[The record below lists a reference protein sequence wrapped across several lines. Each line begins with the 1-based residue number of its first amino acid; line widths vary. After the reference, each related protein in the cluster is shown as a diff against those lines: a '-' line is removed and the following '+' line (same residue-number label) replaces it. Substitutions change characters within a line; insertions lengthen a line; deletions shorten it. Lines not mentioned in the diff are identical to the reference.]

1 MVYNFQKIDEE
12 FEKIIYSHKIGDDN
26 KFLKLNESDYYRD
39 ITTNTICHFN
49 NCDKIAIKSHT
60 YPKSF
65 LKKISPSGVIY
76 STDIRHVVE
85 NTYELDSVD
94 VVYKSHIN
102 KSGVQNLFC
111 KEHDSQLFERLE
123 IKSLVDS
130 TDIET
135 YLSLFL
141 YRFFIYDFKLE
152 TEVHSPNKKRKIN
165 SKKSYAKMIT
175 EEKEIDYLLRQE
187 LSTKLISENASYDLN
202 AVLKL
207 KFERIF
213 DRNESPNYSD
223 FEKEFKLEFFDLR
236 FQSKA
241 FISGTMYF
249 NSTQINPTVPS
260 IFGLIP
266 GKDFNTT
273 YFAILI
279 PKESEN
285 EMKNYIV
292 HIKQSYEEYT
302 YGNEDLLNLIVFT
315 LLDATQNIIITES
328 QYNKLNKLGQYKDFQ
343 KAYLAL
349 TMARLP
355 FSPFKAK
362 DLRNYSLQLVKKF
375 SLLK

>member
-12 FEKIIYSHKIGDDN
+12 FEKFIYSQKIGNDD
-26 KFLKLNESDYYRD
+26 KFIKLNERDYYRD
-39 ITTNTICHFN
+39 ISTNTICHFK

-60 YPKSF
+60 YPISF
-65 LKKISPSGVIY
+65 LKKISPNGVIY
-76 STDIRHVVE
+76 STDIRRVVE
-85 NTYELDSVD
+85 NAYEDSPVD

-111 KEHDSQLFERLE
+111 EKHDSQLFERLE
-123 IKSLVDS
+123 IKPLVDS

-141 YRFFIYDFKLE
+141 YRFFIYDFELE
-152 TEVHSPNKKRKIN
+152 TEVHFPNKKREIN
-165 SKKSYAKMIT
+165 LKKPYAKKIA
-175 EEKEIDYLLRQE
+175 EEKAIDYLIRQE
-187 LSTKLISENASYDLN
+187 LSTKLISENASYDLS
-202 AVLKL
+202 AFLKL

-213 DRNESPNYSD
+213 DSNETPNYSD
-223 FEKEFKLEFFDLR
+223 FEKEFKLEFFDLG

-249 NSTQINPTVPS
+249 NLTQINPTVPS

-285 EMKNYIV
+285 EMKNYVIN
-292 HIKQSYEEYT
+292 IKQSYKEYKNGDET
-302 YGNEDLLNLIVFT
+302 LLGLIVFT
-315 LLDATQNIIITES
+315 LLDASQNIIITES
-328 QYNKLNKLGQYKDFQ
+328 QYNKLNELGQYKDFQ

-349 TMARLP
+349 TMARIP
-355 FSPFKAK
+355 SSPFKAQ
-362 DLRNYSLQLVKKF
+362 DLRNYSLQLVEKF

>member
-1 MVYNFQKIDEE
+1 
-12 FEKIIYSHKIGDDN
+12 
-26 KFLKLNESDYYRD
+26 
-39 ITTNTICHFN
+39 
-49 NCDKIAIKSHT
+49 
-60 YPKSF
+60 
-65 LKKISPSGVIY
+65 
-76 STDIRHVVE
+76 
-85 NTYELDSVD
+85 
-94 VVYKSHIN
+94 
-102 KSGVQNLFC
+102 
-111 KEHDSQLFERLE
+111 
-123 IKSLVDS
+123 
-130 TDIET
+130 
-135 YLSLFL
+135 
-141 YRFFIYDFKLE
+141 
-152 TEVHSPNKKRKIN
+152 
-165 SKKSYAKMIT
+165 MIT

-292 HIKQSYEEYT
+292 HIKQSYE
-302 YGNEDLLNLIVFT
+302 
-315 LLDATQNIIITES
+315 
-328 QYNKLNKLGQYKDFQ
+328 
-343 KAYLAL
+343 
-349 TMARLP
+349 
-355 FSPFKAK
+355 
-362 DLRNYSLQLVKKF
+362 
-375 SLLK
+375 